1 MPDHKILLAW
11 HFLKENRELRWN
23 SAGRVRAGR
32 IYTAKGELEMCING
46 MHASRR
52 AMDALAYA
60 PGPIACRVE
69 CWGEVIEQDDKLVSR
84 HRKVLWWVDATHVL
98 HEFACRCAE
107 DALALTTNPDP
118 RSVAAITAKRR
129 WLRGQISEEELAAS
143 WDAWAFARPSRSSGW
158 ISARAARTGW
168 AARAAAGWASAW
180 ISARASAWV
189 SARDV
194 WDARD
199 AARARQNRR
208 LVQMLIAARRARRG

>member
-1 MPDHKILLAW
+1 
-11 HFLKENRELRWN
+11 
-23 SAGRVRAGR
+23 
-32 IYTAKGELEMCING
+32 
-46 MHASRR
+46 
-52 AMDALAYA
+52 MDALAYA

-143 WDAWAFARPSRSSGW
+143 AAAAYAAWAAYAEDAARATVARAASAAWAAGDASAEDAARATVARAAAAASAGDA
-158 ISARAARTGW
+158 ARAARAAW
-168 AARAAAGWASAW
+168 AAG
-180 ISARASAWV
+180 
-189 SARDV
+189 
-194 WDARD
+194 D